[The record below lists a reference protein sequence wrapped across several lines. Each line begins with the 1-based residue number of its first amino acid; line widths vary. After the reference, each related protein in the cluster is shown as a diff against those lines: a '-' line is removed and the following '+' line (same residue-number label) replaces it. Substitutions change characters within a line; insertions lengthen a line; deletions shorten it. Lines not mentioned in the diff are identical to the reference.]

1 MQCLGRW
8 TSNKQKVDF
17 PEASH
22 YFLEMRCTTIVEQ
35 SGSDLCINCQDK
47 IKKEGL
53 GVKMRTQ
60 TAFLGRVTEP
70 LKSKGCE
77 AWLFDTDR
85 FWKWANKP
93 GNMPSQVE
101 LEMARKAQSF
111 ARIGTEMG
119 REKKDKK
126 EIKDKEIK
134 DKEIPQ
140 IAMLHISS
148 GREGIYDTVLSKT
161 PSKTEAPSKPI
172 IERGEVQKVKKAKEV
187 TSEVKTSEVKSPEV
201 KSPEVSKKPRKP
213 RVTKITN
220 TVITPAAPVTNTLIS
235 AIAVESPD
243 EPLVADEVIE
253 IQVRILDINGK
264 SYWYEPNKNKVYE
277 KVKGESIGKYL
288 GRWDAPNETLDT
300 TYADSDA
307 D

>member
-17 PEASH
+17 PEVSH

-47 IKKEGL
+47 IKKEEL

-77 AWLFDTDR
+77 AWIFDTDR

-111 ARIGTEMG
+111 ARIGKEMVSNDKNDKKD
-119 REKKDKK
+119 KKDKK
-126 EIKDKEIK
+126 EKN
-134 DKEIPQ
+134 IPQ
-140 IAMLHISS
+140 MAMLHISS
-148 GREGIYDTVLSKT
+148 GSEGIYDTVLSEI
-161 PSKTEAPSKPI
+161 PSKTEIPSKPI
-172 IERGEVQKVKKAKEV
+172 IERGEVQKVKKAKAEAKEV
-187 TSEVKTSEVKSPEV
+187 TSEVKTSEV
-201 KSPEVSKKPRKP
+201 SKKPRKP
-213 RVTKITN
+213 RVSKLVN
-220 TVITPAAPVTNTLIS
+220 TVITPAAPVTNALLSPS

>member
-35 SGSDLCINCQDK
+35 SGSDICINCQDK

-70 LKSKGCE
+70 LKSKGSE

-111 ARIGTEMG
+111 ARIGTEMVK
-119 REKKDKK
+119 EKKDKK
-126 EIKDKEIK
+126 EIKDK
-134 DKEIPQ
+134 KEKNIPQ

-148 GREGIYDTVLSKT
+148 GREGIYDTVLSEI
-161 PSKTEAPSKPI
+161 PSKTEIPCKSI
-172 IERGEVQKVKKAKEV
+172 IERGEVQKVKKAKAKAKEV
-187 TSEVKTSEVKSPEV
+187 TCEVKTS
-201 KSPEVSKKPRKP
+201 EVSKKPRKP
-213 RVTKITN
+213 RVSKLVN
-220 TVITPAAPVTNTLIS
+220 TVITPAAPVTNAILS

>member
-172 IERGEVQKVKKAKEV
+172 IERGEVQKVKKAKAEAKEV
-187 TSEVKTSEVKSPEV
+187 TSEVKTSEV
-201 KSPEVSKKPRKP
+201 SKKPRKP
-213 RVTKITN
+213 RVSKLVN
-220 TVITPAAPVTNTLIS
+220 TVITPAAPVTNALLSPS

>member
-126 EIKDKEIK
+126 DTKDKK
-134 DKEIPQ
+134 DKKDKKEKNIPQ
-140 IAMLHISS
+140 MAMLHISS
-148 GREGIYDTVLSKT
+148 GSEGIYDTVLSEA
-161 PSKTEAPSKPI
+161 PYKTETPSKPI

-187 TSEVKTSEVKSPEV
+187 LSEVKSPEV
-201 KSPEVSKKPRKP
+201 KSSEVSKKPRKP

-220 TVITPAAPVTNTLIS
+220 TVITPAAPVTNALLS

>member
-8 TSNKQKVDF
+8 ASNKQKVDF

-172 IERGEVQKVKKAKEV
+172 IERGEVQKVKKAKAEAKEV
-187 TSEVKTSEVKSPEV
+187 TSEVKTSEV
-201 KSPEVSKKPRKP
+201 SKKPRKP
-213 RVTKITN
+213 RVSKLVN
-220 TVITPAAPVTNTLIS
+220 TVITPAAPVTNALLSPS